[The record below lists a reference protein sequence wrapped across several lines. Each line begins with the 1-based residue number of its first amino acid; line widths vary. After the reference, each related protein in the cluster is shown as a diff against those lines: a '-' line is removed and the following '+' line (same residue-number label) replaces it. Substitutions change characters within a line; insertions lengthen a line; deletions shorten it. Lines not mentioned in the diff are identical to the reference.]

1 MELLILHKNEFF
13 VTKIDFQ
20 RYFTYTLPMN
30 KLQAKIRNVKD
41 SLQEVRKN
49 GLIPAVLFGKGVEST
64 PLSVEKVAFQK
75 TWKEVGESGTISIE
89 TENGSSPA
97 LISEVQYD
105 PIKNTPIH
113 IDFRIVDMNK
123 PVEVDIPVSFIGE
136 SPAVKSGTGVLVKAL
151 HEVKVSALPGD
162 LPHEIEVDIS
172 GLQNIDDKISVSD
185 IKVPK
190 GVTILDELEETIVM
204 IAAMKEET
212 EETTPID
219 LTKIEVEE
227 KGKKKEDEVPAEE

>member
-1 MELLILHKNEFF
+1 
-13 VTKIDFQ
+13 
-20 RYFTYTLPMN
+20 MN

-41 SLQEVRKN
+41 SLTEVRRN

-105 PIKNTPIH
+105 PIQNTPIH

-123 PVEVDIPVSFIGE
+123 PVEVDIQVSFIGE
-136 SPAVKSGTGVLVKAL
+136 SPAVKGGTGVLIKAL
-151 HEVKVSALPGD
+151 HEIKVSALPGD

-172 GLQNIDDKISVSD
+172 VLQNIDDKISVGE
-185 IKVPK
+185 IKIPK
-190 GVTILDELEETIVM
+190 GVTILDDAEETVVM
-204 IAAMKEET
+204 IAAMKEEV
-212 EETTPID
+212 EESTPID

-227 KGKKKEDEVPAEE
+227 KGKKKEDEEVPPTE

>member
-1 MELLILHKNEFF
+1 
-13 VTKIDFQ
+13 
-20 RYFTYTLPMN
+20 MN

-41 SLQEVRKN
+41 SLKEVRKN

-75 TWKEVGESGTISIE
+75 TWREVGESGTINIE
-89 TENGSSPA
+89 TEKGTSPA
-97 LISEVQYD
+97 LISDVQYD
-105 PIKNTPIH
+105 PVQNTPIH

-123 PVEVDIPVSFIGE
+123 PVEVDIQISIVGE

-172 GLQNIDDKISVSD
+172 GLQNIDDKISVGEL
-185 IKVPK
+185 KVPK
-190 GVTILDELEETIVM
+190 GVTVLDEADEAVVM
-204 IAAMKEET
+204 IAAVKEEV

-227 KGKKKEDEVPAEE
+227 KGKKKEEEEPQSE